1 MKKMDG
7 PVALAAEQ
15 NGVPTNSSA
24 EVPQIRVPDLER
36 IRNARRGRM
45 LQLKE
50 WQQYDRK
57 MTRESE
63 KLQRKGL
70 AQSTERNYFA
80 PGRTVKFPQS
90 LIFLEAAARGDLD
103 EVRKLLSNGVCPDV
117 ANEDGLTALHQCCID
132 NVPEMCR
139 LLLRFGANP
148 NARDTEKWTPLH
160 AAATCEHTE
169 LCGILIAHGAD
180 LLAMNADGNM
190 PYECCQPG
198 PTLSLIETEM
208 DKRGITQEELDDLH
222 RLPECQML
230 ADMETLYKAGKDLNG
245 LDSQGASLLHIA
257 AACGYEEVTI
267 FLLKHGAKIDLLDR
281 DGWQAIHIAA
291 CWGHLEVIERLVNFG
306 ADIMAKTTSGESVF
320 DICEDDEMHARLT
333 EIKEEMERK
342 QFQAQSPQN
351 RSGKQR
357 ELVRRRSSNNPRTA
371 SIRRSSMREKKMMSW
386 KEAKQEAEMRGVTT
400 ANLGNA
406 DEWSGGQDATKL
418 NNTAPT
424 KTETYPPSPALPKI
438 RSPPRIN
445 SPASSDSAYSPPL
458 TSPDQ
463 SGLSSNFG
471 TSPSPDYNNSSRPDR
486 LHPLP
491 PLNTHGHTRQPNGAT
506 SPPNPRPTTN
516 RQADKNKPEDLEPP
530 SGSPTPLGSEQALRY
545 SEFFARR
552 PSDAPEAKQEVPTT
566 SKSKGSFGFQ
576 PYFPAPYTPAKQVSN
591 SDDEESLRTIISD
604 ENTATFTPP
613 IKIFDAEDSSLDT
626 LTLKDKHNGANAT
639 HPDSGP
645 IASPSSDQ
653 QPSEILTIRIVTEPG
668 ANKPTD
674 SLPTSTHP
682 ESLLARNEYSPVNI
696 IVPPNSA
703 QTNDTHRQP
712 LVRGNAELSSPVF
725 ERGFERS
732 STLEGSPGSIR
743 PERYTDFPV
752 VPPRTIRITS
762 TDRHG
767 IISTSRN
774 SPQYPKGRESTLSP

>member
-516 RQADKNKPEDLEPP
+516 RQADKNFPKSARSDRFPMSSGDSASSAFIRNRESDQKPSAKILSHP
-530 SGSPTPLGSEQALRY
+530 SSHYGQEMNHISIPHSRAVQRPGDPLNVTEL
-545 SEFFARR
+545 
-552 PSDAPEAKQEVPTT
+552 
-566 SKSKGSFGFQ
+566 
-576 PYFPAPYTPAKQVSN
+576 
-591 SDDEESLRTIISD
+591 
-604 ENTATFTPP
+604 
-613 IKIFDAEDSSLDT
+613 
-626 LTLKDKHNGANAT
+626 
-639 HPDSGP
+639 
-645 IASPSSDQ
+645 SPS
-653 QPSEILTIRIVTEPG
+653 P
-668 ANKPTD
+668 KPRATG
-674 SLPTSTHP
+674 
-682 ESLLARNEYSPVNI
+682 
-696 IVPPNSA
+696 
-703 QTNDTHRQP
+703 ND
-712 LVRGNAELSSPVF
+712 
-725 ERGFERS
+725 
-732 STLEGSPGSIR
+732 
-743 PERYTDFPV
+743 
-752 VPPRTIRITS
+752 
-762 TDRHG
+762 
-767 IISTSRN
+767 RN
-774 SPQYPKGRESTLSP
+774 SPFINRRKQTGGIITSASPQPNRKTESVKRRPQEEVRPKVSDTVPPDLAVHNAYYTPPPVSLQNQSPFSPQPSYGISSPQTGKKNPHRLNQSTQEINRDQNTTVHAKPWSSKKQNMELIEYDSDPKSSGKCCILM